1 MASKSYAKWY
11 ELSSESF
18 FNVTN
23 ISKQG
28 SLRFF
33 YTLNI
38 KRSRS
43 YLIVKWIVD
52 CNNYDHAMHEITE
65 YKDSPGE
72 FVVSNNSYIGIF
84 RNTRSGKKGIG
95 EGVVGTTQIIDEAQI
110 SSDQLQWHRHKTFS
124 RSVREAYELIC
135 KLTK

>member
-52 CNNYDHAMHEITE
+52 CN
-65 YKDSPGE
+65 
-72 FVVSNNSYIGIF
+72 
-84 RNTRSGKKGIG
+84 KKRIKPIKS
-95 EGVVGTTQIIDEAQI
+95 Q
-110 SSDQLQWHRHKTFS
+110 
-124 RSVREAYELIC
+124 VRF
-135 KLTK
+135 